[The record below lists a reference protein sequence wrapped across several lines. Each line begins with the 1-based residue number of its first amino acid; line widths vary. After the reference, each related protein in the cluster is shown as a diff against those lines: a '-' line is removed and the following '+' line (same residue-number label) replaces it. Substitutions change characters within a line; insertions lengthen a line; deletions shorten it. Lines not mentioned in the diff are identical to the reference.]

1 LLLVCVLPLPSAHEA
16 AGATGTRHS
25 PRPPWG
31 RKINARL
38 GRFAPRG
45 RERAFDLFCCLKISK
60 SMCVRSAPQAR
71 SSKRKLL
78 LSGEFDNFFHR
89 LCGTRASNRVCSS
102 KRTFRF
108 PGWRCFRRPA
118 TSSISRSRRCS
129 TKRWSASWRW
139 RKRIDGRRAIL
150 PRGVLE
156 DRATASV
163 RRVGSIRAVEGRGA
177 MTSPLDASAAAA
189 AYESWVSGR
198 VSCRLQRALPASRM
212 PQISEK
218 ALF

>member
-1 LLLVCVLPLPSAHEA
+1 MPGDSGVLVVARVRSTTTKCTRDRGCNGHPAFPTPSK
-16 AGATGTRHS
+16 
-25 PRPPWG
+25 G

-45 RERAFDLFCCLKISK
+45 GERAFEFILLLESSK

-78 LSGEFDNFFHR
+78 LSREFDNFFHR

-129 TKRWSASWRW
+129 TKRWSAPGAGGSGSMAAARSCLAACL
-139 RKRIDGRRAIL
+139 RIGPRRQSVALAQSGRL
-150 PRGVLE
+150 
-156 DRATASV
+156 
-163 RRVGSIRAVEGRGA
+163 RAVG
-177 MTSPLDASAAAA
+177 P
-189 AYESWVSGR
+189 
-198 VSCRLQRALPASRM
+198 
-212 PQISEK
+212 
-218 ALF
+218 